1 MVLFHAI
8 LKSRQNQTI
17 CRRWQI
23 YYIIMIPSRRFTV
36 SQEETSCMYMP
47 LLHQVMKW
55 NTFCTQLLIHFPALS
70 AAAAIQSYH
79 VLKILKDYG
88 YRILH
93 KRQWTISDPLPFTLH
108 TLYSIILIMTVF
120 TTKTSWYLLAVNMN
134 DLNVIFFSLAP
145 FTRTIYNDN
154 RLERVR
160 DITQRILCS
169 VTKLDLYQIPG
180 HSIIAGWYY
189 LRFDTLILSQV
200 DALFSFTW

>member
-8 LKSRQNQTI
+8 LKSRQSQTI

-55 NTFCTQLLIHFPALS
+55 NTSCTQLLIHFPALS

-88 YRILH
+88 YRSLH
-93 KRQWTISDPLPFTLH
+93 KGQWTISDPLPFTLH

-120 TTKTSWYLLAVNMN
+120 TTTHLCYW
-134 DLNVIFFSLAP
+134 
-145 FTRTIYNDN
+145 N
-154 RLERVR
+154 RKLMW
-160 DITQRILCS
+160 IQSHAGS
-169 VTKLDLYQIPG
+169 VTLTAK
-180 HSIIAGWYY
+180 
-189 LRFDTLILSQV
+189 SQKKSTYTSRRKSKSRKIV
-200 DALFSFTW
+200 R